1 MIPEHE
7 PQRLGQ
13 LLGPP
18 DDDLF
23 SDQAVFDLD
32 PGIADLAAV
41 EHDRMLDLA
50 ALDIDVASDRG
61 VRSHVRVDDSR
72 SCTDDGGASDDAV
85 DDLYAFSQGHV
96 PNDARLADD
105 RT

>member
-23 SDQAVFDLD
+23 SDQAVFDFD
-32 PGIADLAAV
+32 AGVADLAAV

-50 ALDIDVASDRG
+50 ALDFDVASDRG

-72 SCTDDGGASDDAV
+72 SCADDGGASDDAV
-85 DDLYAFSQGHV
+85 DDLDTLAQGHV
-96 PNDARLADD
+96 PNAARLADS
-105 RT
+105 RS